1 MNQPWNKRPTPTV
14 TINAAPIA
22 RIVGI
27 AILIFVAILVFSTG
41 TYIVQPGTRGV
52 RVTLGRVAPEPVK
65 EGFGFKQPF
74 VTAIHPISVRQ
85 ETRSMPAACYSS
97 DLQQVQMDI

>member
-1 MNQPWNKRPTPTV
+1 MNDKWNKPPTRVVTV
-14 TINAAPIA
+14 NAAPFM

-27 AILIFVAILVFSTG
+27 AILIFVMILLFSTC
-41 TYIVQPGTRGV
+41 TYIVPPGKRGV
-52 RVTLGRVAPEPVK
+52 KVTLGSVSPGVLK

-74 VTAIHPISVRQ
+74 VTKVDKISVRQ

-97 DLQQVQMDI
+97 DLQQ